1 MSQYYEEVPLEK
13 KHSRL
18 GITALIIGI
27 LVSMLLCILIVFA
40 GVIEVSQPGSLNE
53 DSVGTIMLGMLVIG
67 GLLLNMVGIGLGIG
81 GLFQQQR
88 KKLFPILG
96 ISINSV
102 IFLGTCVLI
111 ALGSLQSASPSV

>member
-1 MSQYYEEVPLEK
+1 MSQYYEGIPLEK

-18 GITALIIGI
+18 GIAALIIGI
-27 LVSMLLCILIVFA
+27 LVGMLLCILIVFA
-40 GVIEVSQPGSLNE
+40 GVIEVSQPGSLTG
-53 DSVGTIMLGMLVIG
+53 DSVGAVLLGLLVIG
-67 GLLLNMVGIGLGIG
+67 GLLLNLIGIGLGIG

-102 IFLGTCVLI
+102 ILLGVCVLI
-111 ALGSLQSASPSV
+111 AWGSVQP